1 MPTSS
6 ALNEFAETPDRFSA
20 ISPELERFADERVC
34 ILQGPTWASVSGIHT
49 DDVEGLVAEVQELVP
64 AHKHAVWWFGPSSEP
79 HDLHAR
85 LTALGFGMPHDRAP
99 LLHALAT
106 ETPPLASPGVDVRKV
121 ETFAEYEV
129 AMQVMW
135 DSFET
140 PEERREAERPHLRS
154 SYAAQQKAG
163 VPGTFVAF
171 VDGDPAGVGRS
182 VYSPRGVFLIAG
194 SVLPAFRG
202 RGVYRALVR
211 ARWDDAVARGTPG
224 LVTEAKP
231 DTSYPIL
238 QRLGFEEVCVIR
250 RLQDPR

>member
-6 ALNEFAETPDRFSA
+6 ALKELAEAPDRYTQLSA
-20 ISPELERFADERVC
+20 DVERFADERVC
-34 ILQGPTWASVSGIHT
+34 ILQGATWASVSDIRT
-49 DDVEGLVAEVQELVP
+49 NDVEALVADVQERVP

-79 HDLHAR
+79 HNLDEQLK
-85 LTALGFGMPHDRAP
+85 ALGFGMPQDRAP
-99 LLHALAT
+99 VLHAMAT
-106 ETPPLASPGVDVRKV
+106 ETPPPESPGVDVRKV
-121 ETFAEYEV
+121 ETFADYEI

-140 PEERREAERPHLRS
+140 PEERRNAERPHMRAS
-154 SYAAQQKAG
+154 FEAQQKAG
-163 VPGTFVAF
+163 VPGTFIAYA
-171 VDGDPAGVGRS
+171 DGEPAGIGRS

-194 SVLPAFRG
+194 AVLPALRG

-211 ARWDDAVARGTPG
+211 ARWDDAVTRGTPG

>member
-1 MPTSS
+1 MPS
-6 ALNEFAETPDRFSA
+6 
-20 ISPELERFADERVC
+20 
-34 ILQGPTWASVSGIHT
+34 
-49 DDVEGLVAEVQELVP
+49 
-64 AHKHAVWWFGPSSEP
+64 HKHAIWWFGPSSEP
-79 HDLHAR
+79 GDLDEQ
-85 LTALGFGMPHDRAP
+85 LQALGFGTPHDRAP
-99 LLHALAT
+99 WLHAMAT
-106 ETPPLASPGVDVRKV
+106 ETPPPESPGIDVRKV
-121 ETFAEYEV
+121 ETFADYEV

-140 PEERREAERPHLRS
+140 PEGRRQAERPHLRTS
-154 SYAAQQKAG
+154 FDAQQEAG
-163 VPGTFVAF
+163 VPGTFIAYA
-171 VDGDPAGVGRS
+171 DGKPAGIGRS

-194 SVLPAFRG
+194 AVLPALRG